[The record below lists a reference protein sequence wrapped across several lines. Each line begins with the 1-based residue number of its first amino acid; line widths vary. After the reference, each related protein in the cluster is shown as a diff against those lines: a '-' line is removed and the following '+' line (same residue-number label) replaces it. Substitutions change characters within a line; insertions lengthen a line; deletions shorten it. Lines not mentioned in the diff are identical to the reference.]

1 MRVLVV
7 GGGGREHALVWK
19 ISQSPKVKK
28 IFCAPGNAGTA
39 ALAENVDIAAD
50 QIEALADFAER
61 ESVDLCVV
69 GPEQALTLGIV
80 DLFRKRGLRV
90 FGPTAQAARL
100 EGSKVFSKDLMR
112 NNSVPTADYK
122 VFDDPALARAY
133 LQNKD
138 RIIVKA
144 DGLTAGKGAYVCRT
158 REEALIAVEDIMEK
172 KVYGSAGDRV
182 VIEEFLDGREVSYL
196 AFTDGKTIVPLEPAQ
211 DHKAAY
217 DGDEGPNTGGMGAY
231 SPAPLLT
238 PELQERVMAE
248 IMYPMVEAM
257 ARAGCLYQGVLYAGL
272 MIDSSGPKVLEFNA
286 RFGDPE
292 TQPLMMRMKSDLI
305 PILDACI
312 DGRLKRQSI
321 QWSDESAVC
330 VVMAAEGY
338 PGKYAKGKEIFG
350 LEEAGRQSGVV
361 VFHAGTSLADG
372 KVLTNGGRVL
382 GVTALDDDL
391 PAAIKR
397 AYEAVGKI
405 KWEGFHY
412 RKDIAGRAGAR
423 GQ

>member
-80 DLFRKRGLRV
+80 DLFRERGLRV

-338 PGKYAKGKEIFG
+338 PGKYAKGKEISG

>member
-28 IFCAPGNAGTA
+28 IYCAPGNAGTE

-50 QIEALADFAER
+50 QVEALADFAER

-69 GPEQALTLGIV
+69 GPEQALALGIV
-80 DLFRKRGLRV
+80 DRFRERGLRA
-90 FGPTAQAARL
+90 FGPSAQAARL
-100 EGSKVFSKDLMR
+100 EGSKVFCKNLMR
-112 NNSVPTADYK
+112 DNGVPTADYK
-122 VFDDPALARAY
+122 VFDDPAAARAY
-133 LQNKD
+133 LQSKD

-144 DGLTAGKGAYVCRT
+144 DGLAAGKGAYVCQT
-158 REEALIAVEDIMEK
+158 REEALLAVEEIMEK
-172 KVYGSAGDRV
+172 KIYGSAGDQV
-182 VIEEFLDGREVSYL
+182 VIEEFLEGREVSFL
-196 AFTDGKTIVPLEPAQ
+196 AFADGKSLIPMEPAQ

-217 DGDEGPNTGGMGAY
+217 DGDKGPNTGGMGAY

-238 PELQERVMAE
+238 PELQGRVMAE
-248 IMYPMVEAM
+248 IMYPTVEAM
-257 ARAGCLYQGVLYAGL
+257 AREGRPYRGVLYAGL
-272 MIDSSGPKVLEFNA
+272 MIDSAGPKVLEFNA

-312 DGRLKRQSI
+312 DGTLKDQRI

-338 PGKYAKGKEIFG
+338 PGKYARGKEISG
-350 LEEAGRQSGVV
+350 LQEAGEQSGFV
-361 VFHAGTSLADG
+361 VFHAGTSPSEG
-372 KVLTNGGRVL
+372 RVLTNGGRVL
-382 GVTALDDDL
+382 GATALGKDL
-391 PAAIKR
+391 PAAIDR

-405 KWEGFHY
+405 KWDGLHF
-412 RKDIAGRAGAR
+412 RKDIGRRPA
-423 GQ
+423 